1 VLSEQAIDQPGDKS
15 KKGEVHDLSSM
26 QQKDNDSYEP
36 RRRQQKHG
44 QHTHFY
50 IIMISSEG

>member
-1 VLSEQAIDQPGDKS
+1 VLSEQVKDQPGDKS

-36 RRRQQKHG
+36 RRRQQKRG

-50 IIMISSEG
+50 IITISSGG